1 MRRFY
6 GFLVLVV
13 SLLLVV
19 FSNIQPQVSELTAG
33 LEYAGGYET
42 VYKVDFPDSLKSLE
56 EIVKFEKRRSD
67 KTICSGNFDA

>member
-19 FSNIQPQVSELTAG
+19 CSNIQPQVSELTAG
-33 LEYAGGYET
+33 LEYAGGY
-42 VYKVDFPDSLKSLE
+42 
-56 EIVKFEKRRSD
+56 
-67 KTICSGNFDA
+67 

>member
-19 FSNIQPQVSELTAG
+19 FSNIQPQVSELTSG
-33 LEYAGGYET
+33 LEYGGGYET
-42 VYKVDFPDSLKSLE
+42 VYKVDF
-56 EIVKFEKRRSD
+56 
-67 KTICSGNFDA
+67 